1 MNSKKLTRIASKA
14 RKIVANAIRK
24 MHVPAYWPVEAGVQA
39 MEKRGVVVEVKNV
52 IAIES
57 MPIIE
62 EESIEDMEVEEA
74 MEDISIVEVAA
85 EAMVVVMLIPDMSML
100 DISILILW

>member
-57 MPIIE
+57 IPIIE
-62 EESIEDMEVEEA
+62 EEDESMDIDVEEA
-74 MEDISIVEVAA
+74 MDMSIVEVAA
-85 EAMVVVMLIPDMSML
+85 DAMVVVMLMPDMSML